1 MIIIKSWSEIK
12 KMQGGGR
19 IAYRTIELIK
29 EAATVGITTL
39 ELDKLALNFLKKN
52 KARPAFLGYKNYPAT
67 LCTSVNDQV
76 VHGIPGPYRLKSG
89 DILSVDMGVYHDG
102 YYTDIA
108 ITIPVGEISEEAE
121 RLIAVTE
128 ESFYYGLS
136 KAKVGHR
143 LFDISVA
150 IQSKAEDA
158 GYSVVREFVGHG
170 IGRSL
175 HEEPQLPNYG
185 ESNTGP
191 RLKPGMTFCI
201 EPMVNAGREGVK
213 LLSDGWTVAT
223 QDGSLS
229 AHFEHTVAIT
239 PNGPLILTKE

>member
-12 KMQGGGR
+12 KMQNGGR
-19 IAYRTIELIK
+19 IAHRTIELIK
-29 EAATVGITTL
+29 EAASVGTTTL
-39 ELDKLALNFLKKN
+39 ELDRLALNFLKKN
-52 KARPAFLGYKNYPAT
+52 RAHPAFLGYRNYPAT

-89 DILSVDMGVYHDG
+89 DILSLDMGVYYDG
-102 YYTDIA
+102 YYTDVA
-108 ITIPVGEISEEAE
+108 ITIPVGQISEEAE

-128 ESFYYGLS
+128 ESFYQGLL
-136 KAKVGHR
+136 KAKVGSR

-150 IQSKAEDA
+150 IQSKAEKA
-158 GYSVVREFVGHG
+158 GYGVVREFVGHG

-185 ESNTGP
+185 EPNTGP

-201 EPMVNAGREGVK
+201 EPMVNAGENGVK
-213 LLSDGWTVAT
+213 LLSDGWTVVT

-239 PNGPLILTKE
+239 PGGPLILTKE

>member
-12 KMQGGGR
+12 KMQKGGR
-19 IAYRTIELIK
+19 IAHRTIELIK
-29 EAATVGITTL
+29 EAAYPGITTL
-39 ELDKLALNFLKKN
+39 ELDKLAVNFLKKN

-76 VHGIPGPYRLKSG
+76 VHGIPGSYRLKST
-89 DILSVDMGVYHDG
+89 DILSVDMGVYYDG
-102 YYTDIA
+102 YYSDIA
-108 ITIPVGEISEEAE
+108 TTIPVGQISEEAE
-121 RLIAVTE
+121 RLIRVTK
-128 ESFYYGLS
+128 ESFYEGLS
-136 KAKVGHR
+136 KAKVGYR

-150 IQSKAEDA
+150 IQSKAENA

-191 RLKPGMTFCI
+191 RLKPGMTICI
-201 EPMVNAGREGVK
+201 EPMVNVGKEGVK

-223 QDGSLS
+223 NDGSLS

>member
-12 KMQGGGR
+12 KMQKGGR
-19 IAYRTIELIK
+19 IAHRTIELVK
-29 EAATVGITTL
+29 EAASPGITTL
-39 ELDKLALNFLKKN
+39 ELDKLAVNFLKKN

-76 VHGIPGPYRLKSG
+76 VHGIPGSYRLKAG
-89 DILSVDMGVYHDG
+89 DILSVDMGVYYDG

-108 ITIPVGEISEEAE
+108 TTIPVGQISEEAE
-121 RLIAVTE
+121 RLIKVTK
-128 ESFYYGLS
+128 ESFYEGLS

-143 LFDISVA
+143 LFDILVA

-185 ESNTGP
+185 EPNAGP
-191 RLKPGMTFCI
+191 RLKPGMTICI
-201 EPMVNAGREGVK
+201 EPMVNIGKEGVK
-213 LLSDGWTVAT
+213 LLSDCWTVAT
-223 QDGSLS
+223 NDGSLS
-229 AHFEHTVAIT
+229 AHFEHTVVIT